1 MQIFITDN
9 RYAPGSS
16 HSDLPYDALAAYSAR
31 WLDRGSGVPAD
42 VLPDRQ
48 GIAWDHDQY
57 KVILLGELNQHRAS
71 HEVPKRSLGI
81 DVGDLVFDEPIVGG
95 LRFKLWARRS
105 GGYYY
110 VDAVIVREPVDMS
123 RHALVVIRDER
134 NSYRVQRTAKGN
146 LYMGAHIGEDLMVE
160 RLWCNDCNR
169 RLDVDDL
176 IQHGISKEWEWA

>member
-123 RHALVVIRDER
+123 RHLLTIDLIDE
-134 NSYRVQRTAKGN
+134 
-146 LYMGAHIGEDLMVE
+146 H
-160 RLWCNDCNR
+160 LWCDDCGR
-169 RLDVDDL
+169 RLGVDDL
-176 IQHGISKEWEWA
+176 VQHGLSEEWEWT

>member
-123 RHALVVIRDER
+123 RHLLTIDLIDE
-134 NSYRVQRTAKGN
+134 
-146 LYMGAHIGEDLMVE
+146 H
-160 RLWCNDCNR
+160 LWCDDCGR
-169 RLDVDDL
+169 RLGIDDL
-176 IQHGISKEWEWA
+176 VQHGLSEEWEWT

>member
-9 RYAPGSS
+9 RYAPGST

-123 RHALVVIRDER
+123 RHLLTIDLIDE
-134 NSYRVQRTAKGN
+134 
-146 LYMGAHIGEDLMVE
+146 H
-160 RLWCNDCNR
+160 LWCDDCGR
-169 RLDVDDL
+169 RLGVDDL
-176 IQHGISKEWEWA
+176 VQHGLSEEWEWT

>member
-95 LRFKLWARRS
+95 LRFK
-105 GGYYY
+105 GYYY

-123 RHALVVIRDER
+123 RHLLTIDLIDE
-134 NSYRVQRTAKGN
+134 
-146 LYMGAHIGEDLMVE
+146 H
-160 RLWCNDCNR
+160 LWCDDCGR
-169 RLDVDDL
+169 RLGIDHLV
-176 IQHGISKEWEWA
+176 QHGLSEEWEWT

>member
-81 DVGDLVFDEPIVGG
+81 DVGDRWFERSHCRPRSSLSSVARMPLPCRCRCCRRMTIACASALRMLV
-95 LRFKLWARRS
+95 RFPAGTKPRDSGQIARVS
-105 GGYYY
+105 W
-110 VDAVIVREPVDMS
+110 I
-123 RHALVVIRDER
+123 
-134 NSYRVQRTAKGN
+134 T
-146 LYMGAHIGEDLMVE
+146 
-160 RLWCNDCNR
+160 
-169 RLDVDDL
+169 
-176 IQHGISKEWEWA
+176 

>member
-57 KVILLGELNQHRAS
+57 KVILLGELNQYRAS

-105 GGYYY
+105 DGYYY
-110 VDAVIVREPVDMS
+110 VDAVIVREPPES
-123 RHALVVIRDER
+123 AYAQARHYMLTKRLAERYPDEY
-134 NSYRVQRTAKGN
+134 SEVTG
-146 LYMGAHIGEDLMVE
+146 
-160 RLWCNDCNR
+160 
-169 RLDVDDL
+169 
-176 IQHGISKEWEWA
+176 

>member
-57 KVILLGELNQHRAS
+57 KVILLGEQ
-71 HEVPKRSLGI
+71 
-81 DVGDLVFDEPIVGG
+81 
-95 LRFKLWARRS
+95 
-105 GGYYY
+105 
-110 VDAVIVREPVDMS
+110 
-123 RHALVVIRDER
+123 VVIEPR
-134 NSYRVQRTAKGN
+134 A
-146 LYMGAHIGEDLMVE
+146 IGLEVAAQVYGQVCAE
-160 RLWCNDCNR
+160 TIR
-169 RLDVDDL
+169 RLQDEEGFPCVRYGTRRLVPVAAADAWLAARAERDTGRVESPSSKAGPVPSVGPADEDDSL
-176 IQHGISKEWEWA
+176 FARAFRAEMARS

>member
-1 MQIFITDN
+1 MQIFLTDN

-16 HSDLPYDALAAYSAR
+16 HADLPHDALAAYSAR

-81 DVGDLVFDEPIVGG
+81 DVGDLVFDEPVVGG

-110 VDAVIVREPVDMS
+110 IDAAIVREPVNMRTHQLS
-123 RHALVVIRDER
+123 IVRDER
-134 NSYRVQRTAKGN
+134 NSYRVQRTAGGN
-146 LYMGAHIGEDLMVE
+146 LHMGAHIGEDLIDE
-160 RLWCNDCNR
+160 HR
-169 RLDVDDL
+169 RPRPL
-176 IQHGISKEWEWA
+176 SEEWEWT